1 MVAESQRVCPLGVAE
16 LVGRNGEM
24 NRSIEQ
30 KAYAA
35 DLKLL
40 SDVSLFAKLR
50 AAMEQLRSGGRFS
63 DADGRLMWQSMA
75 LESEVIDRFP
85 EDRLKR
91 YKSWLEAQGAANA
104 GETGL

>member
-1 MVAESQRVCPLGVAE
+1 
-16 LVGRNGEM
+16 M
-24 NRSIEQ
+24 NRTPQQ

-40 SDVSLFAKLR
+40 SDDSLFAKLR

-63 DADGRLMWQSMA
+63 DPDGSLMWQSMA
-75 LESEVIDRFP
+75 LEPEVIDRFP

-91 YKSWLEAQGAANA
+91 YKSWLEAQGAASS
-104 GETGL
+104 GETGSK